1 MNASVEY
8 FKVRGRS
15 PTPMKSETA
24 LSWVMNH
31 EHAFKLL
38 HSVTCDPRSDK
49 NSRVSSGAVY
59 SPAYTDLNDSLKNMK
74 TVPFKNETLAP

>member
-8 FKVRGRS
+8 FKVRGRYVANAD
-15 PTPMKSETA
+15 EIRNCI
-24 LSWVMNH
+24 VMGH

-59 SPAYTDLNDSLKNMK
+59 SPAYTD
-74 TVPFKNETLAP
+74 